1 MSLPHNH
8 RELSD
13 EEMTQ
18 WHHHFDT
25 KENIAR
31 NLKTAF
37 PVPELHANHSHNSK
51 LNQDFLGF
59 LAKRWSPAT
68 ETDDFHIVTWSW

>member
-1 MSLPHNH
+1 MAPPL
-8 RELSD
+8 
-13 EEMTQ
+13 
-18 WHHHFDT
+18 DT

-59 LAKRWSPAT
+59 LAKR
-68 ETDDFHIVTWSW
+68 